1 LAHQDLVDL
10 SLELWPYAPLAK
22 RAWELRGNL
31 TIYDGSYVA
40 LAELLD
46 AAVVTLDS
54 EFVNAPGPCCPI
66 VAYGVADTGPM

>member
-1 LAHQDLVDL
+1 VSESSVHAGHSSPNAVRAQ
-10 SLELWPYAPLAK
+10 PT

-46 AAVVTLDS
+46 VAVITLDTR
-54 EFVNAPGPCCPI
+54 FVNAPGPRCPI
-66 VAYGVADTGPM
+66 IAYGMPDS